1 MQLITFM
8 RVLFQLL
15 EGKPTFYLMQ
25 KVKTVCDLSG
35 IANLESLIWI

>member
-15 EGKPTFYLMQ
+15 EGTPTVYLMQ
-25 KVKTVCDLSG
+25 VKTVCVLSG
-35 IANLESLIWI
+35 IANLESLI

>member
-15 EGKPTFYLMQ
+15 VGKPTVYLMQ
-25 KVKTVCDLSG
+25 KVKIVCDLPGRKSDLDL
-35 IANLESLIWI
+35 A